1 MKFDRDDPADHSL
14 VERAVLRALGVDR
27 LAFRPS
33 ALRERVVPEREAI
46 QARML
51 AQEKQR
57 LGIS

>member
-1 MKFDRDDPADHSL
+1 MATRTGYRELTADQ
-14 VERAVLRALGVDR
+14 ERQFLDHEFLPTAPRA
-27 LAFRPS
+27 
-33 ALRERVVPEREAI
+33 RVVPEREAI